1 MKITDLQI
9 EQFGS
14 WRNLRLELPDQ
25 GVNVFY
31 GPNEAG
37 KSTLLDF
44 VRGVL
49 YGFVP
54 PDRPAIGQVR
64 IAETYAGSI
73 EIEREEKRS
82 RVHRIGSDTDRGY
95 LTLSD
100 NDELGPPEDRLKSWL
115 HGVDRTF
122 FEHVYALGLGELQE
136 LSTLHE
142 GEVAARIYGLT
153 LGPEGQRLI
162 QASRKLE
169 KQRNAISRASEKP
182 GKDQAG
188 RLEKL
193 LASRDQLS
201 KELRSHDKRHKQYR
215 ELQRTREKLD
225 EEITDLRR
233 RLTGLNGQLRGHLLL
248 QQVYAPWRRLR
259 NAHEELETLPEIESF
274 PDDGLERLDHLEQS
288 VEQLTTAHHNLVKL
302 AKQAREEFK
311 IRRLDRTLRAR
322 ATSVIGLLDWRQWIT
337 DIHQRM
343 GMHAS
348 EGERLSRL
356 LDEKLTRMGPGWSAR
371 RLDMMDTSPQAHFR
385 LSQLAR
391 TFRSAQA
398 RRSRQQRKLERRRR
412 LQARWTTELQQE
424 LDRLGIPHAGAGLQQ
439 ARLRLD
445 ELKDYSNLR
454 IREQELRQRLLG
466 LDEQRER
473 LEARLVLPGWVYLI
487 LWLFGLAGIGLMIL
501 GVLTGISSRPEA
513 TDVQTS
519 RIVGG
524 IFAFLGLSCAGL
536 SLAIKSHFERAG
548 RARSEFL
555 DDEAFGRRN
564 ELAQLRERV
573 RSIQDACGIA
583 PEGIDGDQTS
593 AEAALAEAASMRIA
607 EYTRLAVR
615 EKRLS
620 RLQRQIAADEL
631 ELEQAEQE
639 LRTSR
644 QNWQNFLNELGFPP
658 QLRIDEVLATWQQ
671 MLEAR
676 QLLVDRD
683 AALKERGTL
692 QSIVQGHDQR
702 ILDLNASFER
712 HRHPEEN
719 PTPPQ
724 VLQHWEQI
732 LETYRAQRAERRHWH
747 RTAIDSRRDARRLRP
762 SLRRE
767 KERLAE
773 LIREQDAVDAD
784 DFRQRARDYA
794 RRLELDALAGDAQGE
809 VEQIAANYSDLAI
822 VEDDLVDF
830 DREKNSRAIDV
841 LTREID
847 ALQRDLEQSS
857 HRQGQLSQELLQLE
871 TDRQAPRL
879 RWELARIDSEI
890 QQTSQE
896 WCHLTL
902 TEQVL
907 ARVRGNFER
916 TCQPVTLADASRYL
930 SRLTGGRYRNIWTP
944 LGQRDPHVDDE
955 QRQTWNVQQLSR
967 GTREQLFLSIRLAI
981 VQQLAR
987 QGINLPMVLDDVFV
1001 NFDEQRTLGAIDLL
1015 IDFTKSGQQL
1025 LFFTCHRYLAE
1036 LFESRGITPILLPTP
1051 QELSSGDDANGRRAG

>member
-1 MKITDLQI
+1 MKITDLRI
-9 EQFGS
+9 EQFCT
-14 WRNLRLELPDQ
+14 WRNLDLKLPDQ

-64 IAETYAGSI
+64 VAENYAGSI
-73 EIEREEKRS
+73 EIEREGKRS
-82 RVHRIGSDTDRGY
+82 RVHRAGSDTDRGY

-115 HGVDRTF
+115 NGVDRTF

-153 LGPEGQRLI
+153 LGPDGQRLI
-162 QASRKLE
+162 QSSRKLD
-169 KQRNAISRASEKP
+169 KLRHDLSHVSDKP
-182 GKDQAG
+182 GRDQYG
-188 RLEKL
+188 KIEKL
-193 LASRDQLS
+193 LEQREQLS
-201 KELRSHDKRHKQYR
+201 KEIRNLDKRHKQYR
-215 ELQRTREKLD
+215 ELLRTREKLD
-225 EEITDLRR
+225 EEILELRR
-233 RLTGLNGQLRGHLLL
+233 RLAGLQEQLRGHMLL
-248 QQVYAPWRRLR
+248 QQVYAPWRRVR

-274 PDDGLERLDHLEQS
+274 PDDGVERLTHFEQS
-288 VEQLTTAHHNLVKL
+288 VQTLTSSYHNLRQLSKE
-302 AKQAREEFK
+302 AREEYK
-311 IRRLDRTLRAR
+311 TRRLDRALRAR
-322 ATSVIGLLDWRQWIT
+322 ATTVTGLLEWEQWVT
-337 DIHQRM
+337 DVHQRI
-343 GMHAS
+343 ATQTL
-348 EGERLSRL
+348 EVDRLTKQ
-356 LDEKLTRMGPGWSAR
+356 LDEKLTRMGPGWSSR
-371 RLDMMDTSPQAHFR
+371 RLDLMDTSPQSHFK

-391 TFRSAQA
+391 SFKSALG
-398 RRSRQQRKLERRRR
+398 RRDRCQRKLDRRKQTVERW
-412 LQARWTTELQQE
+412 AGELQEQ
-424 LDRLGIPHAGAGLQQ
+424 LDGLGIPHASAGLQE
-439 ARLRLD
+439 ARLRLE

-454 IREQELRQRLLG
+454 IREQELRQRLIG

-473 LEARLVLPGWVYLI
+473 LEARLVLPGWVYVI
-487 LWLFGLAGIGLMIL
+487 LWLFGLGGIGLMIVGL
-501 GVLTGISSRPEA
+501 LTGFSSNPSG

-564 ELAQLRERV
+564 ELAQLRERI
-573 RSIQDACGIA
+573 RAIQDACGISA
-583 PEGIDGDQTS
+583 DLLNGDQGN
-593 AEAALAEAASMRIA
+593 AEAALAEAASLRIA
-607 EYTRLAVR
+607 DYTRLALK
-615 EKRLS
+615 EKRLVQ
-620 RLQRQIAADEL
+620 LKNQIEAGQK

-639 LRTSR
+639 VRSSR
-644 QNWQNFLNELGFPP
+644 QNWRNLLGELGFPA

-671 MLEAR
+671 MLEAK
-676 QLLVDRD
+676 QLLNERD
-683 AALKERGTL
+683 AALREQDTL
-692 QSIVQGHDQR
+692 RNIVQGHDQK

-724 VLQHWEQI
+724 ILAHWNSL
-732 LETYRAQRAERRHWH
+732 LETYRAQKAERRHWY
-747 RTAIDSRRDARRLRP
+747 RTAVDSRRDARRLRP
-762 SLRRE
+762 ALRRE
-767 KERLAE
+767 KERLQE
-773 LIREQDAVDAD
+773 LLHEHGAAD
-784 DFRQRARDYA
+784 PEDFRQRARDYSRRQELLVALDEA
-794 RRLELDALAGDAQGE
+794 RTE
-809 VEQIAANYSDLAI
+809 VTDIATNYSDLAI
-822 VEDDLVDF
+822 VEDDLVNF
-830 DREKNSRAIDV
+830 DREKNSRAID
-841 LTREID
+841 LLQREIAD
-847 ALQRDLEQSS
+847 LQGDLEESS
-857 HRQGQLSQELLQLE
+857 RRQGQLAQEMLQLE

-879 RWELARIDSEI
+879 RWDLARIDGEL
-890 QQTSQE
+890 QQASQE
-896 WCHLTL
+896 WCTLNL
-902 TEQVL
+902 TEQVM

-981 VQQLAR
+981 VQQLGR

-1015 IDFTKSGQQL
+1015 IDFTKNGQQL

-1036 LFESRGITPILLPTP
+1036 LFESRGIVPILLPTP
-1051 QELSSGDDANGRRAG
+1051 QELSADDANRRAG